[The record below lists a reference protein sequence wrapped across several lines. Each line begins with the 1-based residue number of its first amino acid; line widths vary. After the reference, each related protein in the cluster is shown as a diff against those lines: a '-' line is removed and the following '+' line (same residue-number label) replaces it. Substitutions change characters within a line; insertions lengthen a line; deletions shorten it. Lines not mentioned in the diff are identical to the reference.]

1 MDEGRRVILRSA
13 GATGALVAALAA
25 GLLKPERALAAN
37 WDKSAFRQKTAAD
50 ALKSIGADNAVA
62 SREVLLDV
70 PEIAENG
77 AVVPVEITSH
87 VPGTTSIAV
96 VIDKNPFPLT
106 SRFNFMEGALPYVK
120 VNLKMG
126 QTSEVRA
133 IAEANRPVGFAG
145 ASCVRADSSAR
156 SRSARLTI
164 PTMRPSRSTGTR
176 LMR

>member
-25 GLLKPERALAAN
+25 GLLKPERALAVN

-50 ALKSIGADNAVA
+50 ALRSIGAQDAEKSGKVM
-62 SREVLLDV
+62 LDV

-106 SRFNFMEGALPYVK
+106 SRFSFEEGALPYVK
-120 VNLKMG
+120 LNVKMG
-126 QTSEVRA
+126 QSSDIRA
-133 IAEANRPVGFAG
+133 IAEANGKHYVAMKG
-145 ASCVRADSSAR
+145 VKV
-156 SRSARLTI
+156 TI
-164 PTMRPSRSTGTR
+164 GGCGG
-176 LMR
+176 

>member
-1 MDEGRRVILRSA
+1 MDEGRRVVLRSA

-50 ALKSIGADNAVA
+50 ALKSIGAQDAEKSSKVM
-62 SREVLLDV
+62 LDV

-106 SRFNFMEGALPYVK
+106 SRFSFKEGALPYVK
-120 VNLKMG
+120 LNVKMG
-126 QTSEVRA
+126 QSSNIRA
-133 IAEANRPVGFAG
+133 IAEANGKHYVAIKG
-145 ASCVRADSSAR
+145 VKV
-156 SRSARLTI
+156 TI
-164 PTMRPSRSTGTR
+164 GGCGG
-176 LMR
+176 